1 MAKDLHTNKDKD
13 KIFYWSNAKQV
24 ALTKNK
30 LNRYKTLGWRYSRPF
45 EPVGLQPMNTL
56 KNPLASL
63 AQPQLLQA
71 ASLSQPSTGAHF
83 AVANPAT
90 QQPIAWVAE
99 MGAAD
104 TDAAIAA
111 AHTALPAWRSRTAY
125 ERSRIL
131 RKWCDLLQAHKED
144 LARIM
149 TAENGK
155 PTVEALGEVQY
166 AASFVEWYAEEA
178 KRAYGE
184 VLTPN
189 VAGQRSVV
197 IKQAIGVCAA
207 ITPWNFPLAMITR
220 KVAPALAA
228 GCTVVLKPADLTP
241 LSALAAAEL
250 AYQAGIPQD
259 ALHIVTGSNA
269 KAIGDAMCASDT
281 VRHLS
286 FTGSTGVGRLLMQQ
300 CAHTVKKLALE
311 LGGNAPVLVFDDADL
326 DAVVAGLMAQKFRN
340 TGQACV
346 SPNRVLVQA
355 GIYEEFLRRITA
367 AVAALK
373 TGDGF
378 TEGVQI
384 GPLINTKA
392 IEKVEAHVNNALAMG
407 ARALTGGKA
416 LSDIGAQFFAPTV
429 LADCRPDMRL
439 SCEETFGPILSVFP
453 FETEAEAIARGND
466 TEYGLAAYLYTR
478 DNARAWRVAEALEAG
493 MVSINAGLLS
503 ADQSPF
509 GGVKQSGLGR
519 EGGRQGMH
527 EYQEEKTIAFGN
539 I

>member
-1 MAKDLHTNKDKD
+1 
-13 KIFYWSNAKQV
+13 
-24 ALTKNK
+24 
-30 LNRYKTLGWRYSRPF
+30 
-45 EPVGLQPMNTL
+45 MN
-56 KNPLASL
+56 NPLAQL
-63 AQPQLLQA
+63 QQPQLLQA
-71 ASLSQPSTGAHF
+71 ASLRPVAGGNHF
-83 AVANPAT
+83 AVHNPAT
-90 QQPIAWVAE
+90 QQAIAWVAD
-99 MGAAD
+99 MGAAQ
-104 TDAAIAA
+104 TEAAIAA
-111 AHTALPAWRSRTAY
+111 ANAALPDWRGRTAY

-131 RKWCDLLQAHKED
+131 RKWLDLLQAHKDD

-155 PTVEALGEVQY
+155 PLVEAYGEVQY

-189 VAGQRSVV
+189 QPGQRSIV

-250 AYQAGIPQD
+250 AYQAGVPKG

-269 KAIGDAMCASDT
+269 KAIGDALCASDT

-286 FTGSTGVGRLLMQQ
+286 FTGSTAVGKLLMQQ
-300 CAHTVKKLALE
+300 CAPTMKKLALE

-326 DAVVAGLMAQKFRN
+326 DGVVAGLMAQKFRN

-355 GIYEEFLRRITA
+355 GVYDAFLQRMTT

-373 TGDGF
+373 TADGF
-378 TEGVQI
+378 AEGAQI
-384 GPLINTKA
+384 GPLINDKA
-392 IEKVEAHVNNALAMG
+392 LEKVSSHVQNAVAMG
-407 ARALTGGKA
+407 ARVTTGGQA
-416 LSDIGAQFFAPTV
+416 RSDMGAQFYAPTV
-429 LADCRPDMRL
+429 LADCQHGMRVA
-439 SCEETFGPILSVFP
+439 CEETFGPILSVFQ
-453 FETEAEAIARGND
+453 FATEAEAIARAND
-466 TEYGLAAYLYTR
+466 TEYGLAAYLYSR
-478 DNARAWRVAEALEAG
+478 DIARIWRVAEALEAG
-493 MVSINAGLLS
+493 MVSVNAGQLS

-509 GGVKQSGLGR
+509 GGIKQSGLGR

-527 EYQEEKTIAFGN
+527 EYQEEKTIAMGQMV
-539 I
+539 

>member
-1 MAKDLHTNKDKD
+1 
-13 KIFYWSNAKQV
+13 
-24 ALTKNK
+24 
-30 LNRYKTLGWRYSRPF
+30 
-45 EPVGLQPMNTL
+45 
-56 KNPLASL
+56 
-63 AQPQLLQA
+63 
-71 ASLSQPSTGAHF
+71 
-83 AVANPAT
+83 
-90 QQPIAWVAE
+90 
-99 MGAAD
+99 
-104 TDAAIAA
+104 
-111 AHTALPAWRSRTAY
+111 
-125 ERSRIL
+125 
-131 RKWCDLLQAHKED
+131 
-144 LARIM
+144 M

-155 PTVEALGEVQY
+155 PTAEALGEVQY

-189 VAGQRSVV
+189 QPGQRSIV

-241 LSALAAAEL
+241 LTALAAAEL
-250 AYQAGIPQD
+250 AYQAGVPRD

-269 KAIGDAMCASDT
+269 KAIGDALCASET

-286 FTGSTGVGRLLMQQ
+286 FTGSTGVGKLLMQQ
-300 CAHTVKKLALE
+300 CAATMKKLALE

-355 GIYEEFLRRITA
+355 GVYEDFLQRMTA

-373 TGDGF
+373 TADGF
-378 TEGVQI
+378 APGAQI
-384 GPLINTKA
+384 GPLINDKA
-392 IEKVEAHVNNALAMG
+392 VEKVQSHVKNAVAMG
-407 ARALTGGKA
+407 ARVLTGGQVC
-416 LSDIGAQFFAPTV
+416 SDIGAQFFAPTV
-429 LADCRPDMRL
+429 LADCQHGMRV
-439 SCEETFGPILSVFP
+439 SCEETFGPVLSVFK

-466 TEYGLAAYLYTR
+466 TEYGLAAYLYSR
-478 DNARAWRVAEALEAG
+478 DIARIWRVAEALEAG
-493 MVSINAGLLS
+493 MISVNAGQLS

-509 GGVKQSGLGR
+509 GGIKQSGLGR

-527 EYQEEKTIAFGN
+527 EYQEEKTMAFGN
-539 I
+539 M

>member
-1 MAKDLHTNKDKD
+1 
-13 KIFYWSNAKQV
+13 
-24 ALTKNK
+24 
-30 LNRYKTLGWRYSRPF
+30 
-45 EPVGLQPMNTL
+45 MN
-56 KNPLASL
+56 NPLASL
-63 AQPQLLQA
+63 QQPQLLQA
-71 ASLSQPSTGAHF
+71 ASLAQPTTAAYF
-83 AVANPAT
+83 VVANPAT

-111 AHTALPAWRSRTAY
+111 ANTALPAWRSRTAY

-131 RKWCDLLQAHKED
+131 RKWFDLLQAHKED

-155 PTVEALGEVQY
+155 PTAEALGEVQY

-189 VAGQRSVV
+189 VLGQRSVV

-250 AYQAGIPQD
+250 AYQAGVPKD

-311 LGGNAPVLVFDDADL
+311 LGGTAPVLVFDDADL
-326 DAVVAGLMAQKFRN
+326 DAVVTGLMAQKFRN

-355 GIYEEFLRRITA
+355 GVYEEFSRRMTA

-378 TEGVQI
+378 ADGVQI

-392 IEKVEAHVNNALAMG
+392 VEKVEAHVSNALAMG
-407 ARALTGGKA
+407 ARALTGGQA
-416 LSDIGAQFFAPTV
+416 LSAIGAQFFAPTV
-429 LADCRPDMRL
+429 LADCQPDMRL
-439 SCEETFGPILSVFP
+439 SCEETFGPILSIFK
-453 FETEAEAIARGND
+453 FETEEEAITRGND

-493 MVSINAGLLS
+493 MVSVNMGLLS

-539 I
+539 IH

>member
-1 MAKDLHTNKDKD
+1 MSNPPSTLHT
-13 KIFYWSNAKQV
+13 
-24 ALTKNK
+24 
-30 LNRYKTLGWRYSRPF
+30 LNRPD
-45 EPVGLQPMNTL
+45 
-56 KNPLASL
+56 
-63 AQPQLLQA
+63 LLQA
-71 ASLSQPSTGAHF
+71 ASLQAVAGTSHF
-83 AVANPAT
+83 AVYNPANE
-90 QQPIAWVAE
+90 QALAWVAE
-99 MGAAD
+99 MGAGE
-104 TDAAIAA
+104 TEAAIGEAA
-111 AHTALPAWRSRTAY
+111 AALGDWRARTAY

-131 RKWCDLLQAHKED
+131 RKWFDLLQAHKDD

-155 PTVEALGEVQY
+155 PLAEAYGEVQY

-189 VAGQRSVV
+189 APGLRNLV

-250 AYQAGIPQD
+250 AYEAGVPKG
-259 ALHIVTGSNA
+259 ALHIVTGSDA
-269 KAIGDAMCASDT
+269 KAIGDVLCASPV

-286 FTGSTGVGRLLMQQ
+286 FTGSTAVGKLLMQQ
-300 CAHTVKKLALE
+300 CAPTMKKLALE

-326 DAVVAGLMAQKFRN
+326 DGVVAGLMAQKFRN

-355 GIYEEFLRRITA
+355 GIYAEFLQRMSA

-373 TGDGF
+373 TADGF
-378 TEGVQI
+378 ESGAQI
-384 GPLINTKA
+384 GPLINAKA
-392 IEKVEAHVNNALAMG
+392 VEKVQAHVNNAVAMG
-407 ARALTGGKA
+407 ARLLTGGQV
-416 LSDIGAQFFAPTV
+416 LGDIGAQFFAPTV
-429 LADCRPDMRL
+429 LADCQHSMRL
-439 SCEETFGPILSVFP
+439 ACEETFGPILSVFQ
-453 FETEAEAIARGND
+453 FETEAEAIARAND

-478 DNARAWRVAEALEAG
+478 DHARVWRVAEALEAG
-493 MVSINAGLLS
+493 MVSVNAGQLS

-509 GGVKQSGLGR
+509 GGIKQSGLGR

-527 EYQEEKTIAFGN
+527 EYQEEKTIALGQLL
-539 I
+539 

>member
-1 MAKDLHTNKDKD
+1 MHHPL
-13 KIFYWSNAKQV
+13 SP
-24 ALTKNK
+24 L
-30 LNRYKTLGWRYSRPF
+30 KTPS
-45 EPVGLQPMNTL
+45 
-56 KNPLASL
+56 
-63 AQPQLLQA
+63 LLQA
-71 ASLSQPSTGAHF
+71 ASLSPMAGASHF
-83 AVANPAT
+83 AVHNPAT

-99 MGAAD
+99 MGAAQ

-111 AHTALPAWRSRTAY
+111 ANAALPGWRGRTAY

-131 RKWCDLLQAHKED
+131 RKWLDLLQAHKDD

-155 PTVEALGEVQY
+155 PLAEAYGEVQY
-166 AASFVEWYAEEA
+166 AASFVEWYGEEA

-189 VAGQRSVV
+189 VAGQRSIV

-250 AYQAGIPQD
+250 AYQAGVPRD

-269 KAIGDAMCASDT
+269 KTIGDALCASDT

-286 FTGSTGVGRLLMQQ
+286 FTGSTAVGKLLMQQ
-300 CAHTVKKLALE
+300 CAPTMKKLALE

-355 GIYEEFLRRITA
+355 GVYDAFLQRMTA

-373 TGDGF
+373 TADGF
-378 TEGVQI
+378 AEGAQI
-384 GPLINTKA
+384 GPLINAKA
-392 IEKVEAHVNNALAMG
+392 VEKVDAHVRNAVAMG
-407 ARALTGGKA
+407 ARVLTGGQVC
-416 LSDIGAQFFAPTV
+416 SDIGAQFYAPTV
-429 LADCRPDMRL
+429 LADCQHSMRVA
-439 SCEETFGPILSVFP
+439 CEETFGPILSVFK
-453 FETEAEAIARGND
+453 FETEAEAIARAND
-466 TEYGLAAYLYTR
+466 TEYGLAAYLYSR
-478 DNARAWRVAEALEAG
+478 DIARIWRVAEALEAG
-493 MVSINAGLLS
+493 MVSVNAGQLS
-503 ADQSPF
+503 ADHSPF
-509 GGVKQSGLGR
+509 GGIKQSGLGR
-519 EGGRQGMH
+519 EGGRQGLH
-527 EYQEEKTIAFGN
+527 EYQEEKTIAMGQMV
-539 I
+539 

>member
-1 MAKDLHTNKDKD
+1 
-13 KIFYWSNAKQV
+13 
-24 ALTKNK
+24 
-30 LNRYKTLGWRYSRPF
+30 
-45 EPVGLQPMNTL
+45 MNT
-56 KNPLASL
+56 PLASL
-63 AQPQLLQA
+63 QQPQLLQA
-71 ASLSQPSTGAHF
+71 ASLGQPSAGAHF
-83 AVANPAT
+83 AVDNPAT

-99 MGAAD
+99 MGTAE
-104 TDAAIAA
+104 TDAAIAKA
-111 AHTALPAWRSRTAY
+111 NAALPDWRGRTAY

-131 RKWCDLLQAHKED
+131 RKWFDLLQAHKDD

-155 PTVEALGEVQY
+155 PTAEALGEVQY

-189 VAGQRSVV
+189 AAGQRSIV
-197 IKQAIGVCAA
+197 IKQPIGVCAA

-241 LSALAAAEL
+241 LAALAAAEL
-250 AYQAGIPQD
+250 AYQAGVPQD
-259 ALHIVTGSNA
+259 ALHIITGSNA
-269 KAIGDAMCASDT
+269 KAIGDAMCASET

-346 SPNRVLVQA
+346 SPNRILVQA
-355 GIYEEFLRRITA
+355 GVYEAFLNRVTA

-373 TGDGF
+373 TADGF
-378 TEGVQI
+378 AAGAQI
-384 GPLINTKA
+384 GPLINDKA
-392 IEKVEAHVNNALAMG
+392 VEKVQAHVSNAQAMG
-407 ARALTGGKA
+407 ARVLTGGQV
-416 LSDIGAQFFAPTV
+416 LTDIGAQFFAPTV
-429 LADCRPDMRL
+429 LADCQHGMRL
-439 SCEETFGPILSVFP
+439 SCEETFGPILSVFK
-453 FETEAEAIARGND
+453 FETEAEAIARAND
-466 TEYGLAAYLYTR
+466 TEYGLAAYLYSR
-478 DNARAWRVAEALEAG
+478 DIARIWRVAEALEAG
-493 MVSINAGLLS
+493 MVSVNAGQLS

-509 GGVKQSGLGR
+509 GGIKQSGLGR

-527 EYQEEKTIAFGN
+527 EYQEEKTIAMGQ
-539 I
+539 IL

>member
-1 MAKDLHTNKDKD
+1 
-13 KIFYWSNAKQV
+13 
-24 ALTKNK
+24 
-30 LNRYKTLGWRYSRPF
+30 
-45 EPVGLQPMNTL
+45 MN
-56 KNPLASL
+56 NPLASL
-63 AQPQLLQA
+63 QQPQLLRA
-71 ASLSQPSTGAHF
+71 ASLSAPAGNSHF

-99 MGAAD
+99 MGAAQ

-111 AHTALPAWRSRTAY
+111 ANTALADWRGRTAY

-131 RKWCDLLQAHKED
+131 RTWFDLLQAHKDD
-144 LARIM
+144 LARLM

-189 VAGQRSVV
+189 QPGQRSIV

-241 LSALAAAEL
+241 LTALAAAEL
-250 AYQAGIPQD
+250 AYQAGVPRD

-269 KAIGDAMCASDT
+269 KAIGDALCASET

-286 FTGSTGVGRLLMQQ
+286 FTGSTGVGKLLMQQ
-300 CAHTVKKLALE
+300 CAATMKKLALE

-355 GIYEEFLRRITA
+355 GVYEDFLQRMTA

-373 TGDGF
+373 TADGF
-378 TEGVQI
+378 APGAQI
-384 GPLINTKA
+384 GPLINDKA
-392 IEKVEAHVNNALAMG
+392 VEKVQSHVKNAVAMG
-407 ARALTGGKA
+407 ARVLTGGQVC
-416 LSDIGAQFFAPTV
+416 SDIGAQFFAPTV
-429 LADCRPDMRL
+429 LADCQHGMRV
-439 SCEETFGPILSVFP
+439 SCEETFGPVLSVFK

-466 TEYGLAAYLYTR
+466 TEYGLAAYLYSR
-478 DNARAWRVAEALEAG
+478 DIARIWRVAEALEAG
-493 MVSINAGLLS
+493 MISVNAGQLS

-509 GGVKQSGLGR
+509 GGIKQSGLGR

-527 EYQEEKTIAFGN
+527 EYQEEKTMAFGN
-539 I
+539 M

>member
-1 MAKDLHTNKDKD
+1 MT
-13 KIFYWSNAKQV
+13 Q
-24 ALTKNK
+24 
-30 LNRYKTLGWRYSRPF
+30 
-45 EPVGLQPMNTL
+45 
-56 KNPLASL
+56 PLALLSH
-63 AQPQLLQA
+63 AQLLQA
-71 ASLSQPSTGAHF
+71 ASLSAPQGGGHF
-83 AVANPAT
+83 AVHNPAT
-90 QQPIAWVAE
+90 QQAIAWVAD
-99 MGAAD
+99 MGAAQ
-104 TDAAIAA
+104 TEVAIAS
-111 AHTALPAWRSRTAY
+111 AHAALPAWRGLTAY
-125 ERSRIL
+125 ERSRML
-131 RKWCDLLQAHKED
+131 RRWFDLLQQHQAD

-155 PTVEALGEVQY
+155 PTAEALGEVQY

-189 VAGQRSVV
+189 MAGQRSVV

-250 AYQAGIPQD
+250 AYQAGVPRE
-259 ALHIVTGSNA
+259 ALHIVTGQNA
-269 KAIGDAMCASDT
+269 KAIGDVLCASDT

-300 CAHTVKKLALE
+300 CAPSIKKLALE

-326 DAVVAGLMAQKFRN
+326 DGVVKGLMAQKFRN

-355 GIYEEFLRRITA
+355 GIYDEFLSRITA

-378 TEGVQI
+378 APGMQI
-384 GPLINTKA
+384 GPLINGKA
-392 IEKVEAHVNNALAMG
+392 VEKVQAHVQNAIAQG
-407 ARALTGGKA
+407 ARLLIGGQ
-416 LSDIGAQFFAPTV
+416 LLGELGAQFFAPTV
-429 LADCRPDMRL
+429 LADCQSSMRL
-439 SCEETFGPILSVFP
+439 SCEETFGPILSVFR
-453 FETEAEAIARGND
+453 FEGEAEAIARAND
-466 TEYGLAAYLYTR
+466 TEYGLAAYLYSQ
-478 DNARAWRVAEALEAG
+478 NAARVWRVAEALEAG
-493 MVSINAGLLS
+493 MVSVNGGQLS

-527 EYQEEKTIAFGN
+527 EYQEEKTIAFGSLS
-539 I
+539 